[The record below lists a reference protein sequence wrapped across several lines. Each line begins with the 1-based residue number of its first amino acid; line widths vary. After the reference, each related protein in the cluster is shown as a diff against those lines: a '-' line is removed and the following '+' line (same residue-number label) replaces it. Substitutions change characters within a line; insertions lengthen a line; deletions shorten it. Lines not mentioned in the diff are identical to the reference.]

1 MAAMRLLWSPWK
13 DDLFQLLSG
22 AKASVDLAVAYMSL
36 ATVSELL
43 AVLPERVP
51 LHVVTRLNYRDFASG
66 VADPE
71 TLRLL
76 ATHHP
81 GNLRVMPNL
90 HAKLYIVD
98 GQTAILGSGNL
109 TRAGLG
115 GDGNHNEEAGLFI
128 DDPSLI
134 REMCSRWNAWW
145 QQATPVDDHF
155 VHVLSE
161 EVAQLPKRPQG
172 NTKIERAISDLLV
185 PARAEPG
192 LRLPFDF
199 SFPVGETFLN
209 CGYCHVMSIPKKHF
223 RVVDDERLTEID
235 SVDVLLPDG
244 SIMSGS
250 IQLTHDKR
258 IPRHRIRVHHDHSC
272 TIRDH
277 LQFGQRL
284 HVEVS
289 RGNDTVRVDLRLE
302 EGS

>member
-1 MAAMRLLWSPWK
+1 MRLLWSPWK

-22 AKASVDLAVAYMSL
+22 ARASVDLAVAYMSL

-43 AVLPERVP
+43 EVLPDRVR
-51 LHVVTRLNYRDFASG
+51 LRVLTRIDDRDFTSG

-71 TLRLL
+71 TFRLL

-98 GQTAILGSGNL
+98 EQTAILGSGNL
-109 TRAGLG
+109 TPPGLG
-115 GDGNHNEEAGLFI
+115 GDGKHNEEAGLLV

-134 REMCSRWNAWW
+134 SEMCDRWNEWW

-172 NTKIERAISDLLV
+172 STKIKRAISDLM
-185 PARAEPG
+185 ARARMESGMG
-192 LRLPFDF
+192 LLFNF
-199 SFPVGETFLN
+199 SFPVGEMFLN
-209 CGYCHVMSIPKKHF
+209 CGERHVMSIPNKHIQL
-223 RVVDDERLTEID
+223 VHAERLTEID

-244 SIMSGS
+244 SIMRGS
-250 IQLTHDKR
+250 IQLTHDR
-258 IPRHRIRVHHDHSC
+258 ERPRHRIRVYHDHSC

-277 LQFGQRL
+277 LRIGQMLR
-284 HVEVS
+284 VEVS
-289 RGNDTVRVDLRLE
+289 RGNGTVRVDLRLE
-302 EGS
+302 EGG